1 MIDLGVDQDGHGTLT
16 GIDSALI
23 DDIYAELKRVAAWH
37 LSAMHQD
44 ITLGPTDLTHEAIGR
59 VLRQKKRDW
68 NNETH
73 LLAVASLMVRRV
85 LLSHLRSKSAQK
97 RGGTLGGTLGGE
109 SDGKGGGHRVMF
121 EPASR
126 EGLSPIDLLCLCESI
141 EGLEER
147 QSTIVQMKI
156 FGGMKTEMIA
166 EFLNVSVRT
175 VQLEWNHA
183 RLWLARE
190 LANEH

>member
-1 MIDLGVDQDGHGTLT
+1 MIDLGVGQDRHGTLT

-97 RGGTLGGTLGGE
+97 RGGKQGGQSCGQ
-109 SDGKGGGHRVMF
+109 GGGHRVMF

-166 EFLNVSVRT
+166 EFLSVSVRT

>member
-1 MIDLGVDQDGHGTLT
+1 MFDLRVTHDESEPLALV
-16 GIDSALI
+16 DSALI
-23 DDIYAELKRVAAWH
+23 EEIYAELKRVASWH

-73 LLAVASLMVRRV
+73 LLAIASLMVRRV

-97 RGGTLGGTLGGE
+97 RGGKGGGQ
-109 SDGKGGGHRVMF
+109 GGGHRVMF
-121 EPASR
+121 EPESR
-126 EGLSPIDLLCLCESI
+126 AGLSPIDLLCLCESI
-141 EGLEER
+141 DSLEER

-166 EFLNVSVRT
+166 EFLDVSVRT
-175 VQLEWNHA
+175 VQIEWNHA

-190 LANEH
+190 LAHEQ

>member
-1 MIDLGVDQDGHGTLT
+1 MIDLAVEQDRHGTLT

-97 RGGTLGGTLGGE
+97 RGGKLGGQ
-109 SDGKGGGHRVMF
+109 GGGHRVMF

-166 EFLNVSVRT
+166 EFLSVSVRT

>member
-1 MIDLGVDQDGHGTLT
+1 MFDLGVAHQGNESLDRVDA
-16 GIDSALI
+16 ALI
-23 DDIYAELKRVAAWH
+23 EEVYSELKRVAAWH

-59 VLRQKKRDW
+59 VLRQKKDDW

-85 LLSHLRSKSAQK
+85 LLSHLRSRSAQK
-97 RGGTLGGTLGGE
+97 RGGME
-109 SDGKGGGHRVMF
+109 VAHRVLF
-121 EPASR
+121 EPAGR
-126 EGLSPIDLLCLCESI
+126 EGLSPIDLLCLCEAI
-141 EGLEER
+141 DGLEQR
-147 QSTIVQMKI
+147 QSTIVQMKV

-166 EFLNVSVRT
+166 EFLGVSVRT

-190 LANEH
+190 LAR